1 MVCVPRGAGH
11 PTCLVAVDGQETLAL
26 WLGDRSLPTGRTLE
40 AFRAAVTA
48 QVVKDFRWDP
58 EKVAQARVPLLQLL
72 IDEIS
77 WGMERDATALFACFY
92 RLDLGESVIR
102 SVLDAHERPEAVERL
117 AQRSLERAAQKVWLR
132 WTFGARDSA
141 G

>member
-1 MVCVPRGAGH
+1 MQ
-11 PTCLVAVDGQETLAL
+11 GQETLAL
-26 WLGDRSLPTGRTLE
+26 WLGDRSLPAGRTLE
-40 AFRAAVTA
+40 GFRAVVTE
-48 QVVKDFRWDP
+48 QLVKDFRWDP
-58 EKVAQARVPLLQLL
+58 ERVAQASVPLIQLL

-77 WGMERDATALFACFY
+77 WGMDRDAAALFACFY

-102 SVLDAHERPEAVERL
+102 SVLDAHERPEAVELL

-141 G
+141 Q

>member
-1 MVCVPRGAGH
+1 MVEGP
-11 PTCLVAVDGQETLAL
+11 ETLGV
-26 WLGDRSLPTGRTLE
+26 WLGDRTLPEGRSLETFK
-40 AFRAAVTA
+40 ASVTA

-58 EKVAQARVPLLQLL
+58 EKVAQARVSLTQLL

-102 SVLDAHERPEAVERL
+102 SVMEAHERPEAVELL

-132 WTFGARDSA
+132 WTFGARDS
-141 G
+141 GY